1 MTDAE
6 EQLAGTRAQGDGPCL
21 HPDCPTGTF
30 LKEERITRYKDG
42 WMHVTHAPGWDDE
55 GGRTRKPP
63 RKRAA
68 KKSPAGGPPTATVE
82 ATGVASKPPAGDAL
96 AADIARAAAGPTV
109 STALMSPD
117 EADEWWAQ
125 TRPGLVYD
133 MPNAVY
139 HRDPWIDGSV
149 SNSDAKLL
157 LDAPALY
164 RYAKDNPRT
173 WGSRQMNLGSAAHT
187 KVLGEGDEIVKI
199 DAAEYRTNVS
209 KQARD
214 EALAAGK
221 IPLLGVRKYDD
232 RLTEYETVDAMAK
245 VLEQDPLAPQLFAR
259 GRAEV
264 SAFWTDPETG
274 VARRCRFDWLPD
286 VVPGQRLIV
295 PDFKSTEKSVS
306 PGSFAR
312 SADDFGYDMQDYTY
326 SSALAVLGVDVDA
339 AFVFVVQSVKP
350 PYLVAVHQ
358 LDDDARELGRQRTL
372 RALRRY
378 QYATDTG
385 DWFGYEGQVHDVS
398 LPGWAFKTEEFEA
411 ERDARLYVRAGWE
424 WR

>member
-1 MTDAE
+1 
-6 EQLAGTRAQGDGPCL
+6 
-21 HPDCPTGTF
+21 
-30 LKEERITRYKDG
+30 
-42 WMHVTHAPGWDDE
+42 
-55 GGRTRKPP
+55 
-63 RKRAA
+63 
-68 KKSPAGGPPTATVE
+68 
-82 ATGVASKPPAGDAL
+82 
-96 AADIARAAAGPTV
+96 
-109 STALMSPD
+109 
-117 EADEWWAQ
+117 
-125 TRPGLVYD
+125 
-133 MPNAVY
+133 
-139 HRDPWIDGSV
+139 
-149 SNSDAKLL
+149 
-157 LDAPALY
+157 
-164 RYAKDNPRT
+164 
-173 WGSRQMNLGSAAHT
+173 
-187 KVLGEGDEIVKI
+187 
-199 DAAEYRTNVS
+199 
-209 KQARD
+209 
-214 EALAAGK
+214 
-221 IPLLGVRKYDD
+221 VRKYDD